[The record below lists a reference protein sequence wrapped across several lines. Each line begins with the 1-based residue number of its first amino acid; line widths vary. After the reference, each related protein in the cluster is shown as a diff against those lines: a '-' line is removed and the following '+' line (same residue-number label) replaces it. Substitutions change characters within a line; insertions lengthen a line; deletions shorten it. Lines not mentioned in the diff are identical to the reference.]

1 VPESTLPSSP
11 VPLPVVIDT
20 DPGIDDCLAL
30 LLALNSPELDVRGIS
45 ISYGNTVVE
54 NAYRNCVEIL
64 RRVKRPVR
72 VPLGIGARR
81 PLKRQLQVADDT
93 HGPSGLGYA
102 EVPPAGVILDYVRPL
117 ERLLEAQ
124 AQPVTLVTL
133 GPVTSLALVLRA
145 NPGLVRDKVGRHVA
159 MIGNVEAA
167 GNQTRFSEF
176 NAWCDPE
183 ALAIVL
189 AAEIPTEMIG
199 LDVTRKLIM
208 KGSEVERLA
217 HHSPWLHDALRF
229 YVEFHQ
235 KQEGLDGAVI
245 NDVLAIAYL
254 LQPDVLTFSDLRLSV
269 GLDDGQSRGRTKLD
283 PKGSFVRVAM
293 DVHPTPVRR
302 LLFERVLPAEAP
314 PPPLAEEALAG
325 PSRSSTRTGQRWR
338 VHSSRSNAA
347 RALSSRW
354 SERPKASSSAACTT
368 SSRRGR
374 WRTRCET
381 PIG

>member
-1 VPESTLPSSP
+1 MPESTLPSSP
-11 VPLPVVIDT
+11 VPLPVIIDT

-54 NAYRNCVEIL
+54 NAYRNAVEIT
-64 RRVKRPVR
+64 RKVKHPVR
-72 VPLGIGARR
+72 VTIGIGARR
-81 PLKRQLQVADDT
+81 PLKRQLDVAADT

-102 EVPPAGVILDYVRPL
+102 DVPPPGVILDYVRPL
-117 ERLLEAQ
+117 ERMLDAQ
-124 AQPVTLVTL
+124 PEPVTLVTL

-145 NPGLVRDKVGRHVA
+145 NPGLVREKVGRHVA
-159 MIGNVEAA
+159 MIGNIEAA

-183 ALAIVL
+183 ALATVL

-199 LDVTRKLIM
+199 LDVTRKLVI
-208 KGSEVERLA
+208 KGNEVERLA

-229 YVEFHQ
+229 YVEFHK

-269 GLDDGQSRGRTKLD
+269 DLDDGQSRGRTKLN
-283 PKGSFVRVAM
+283 PKGSFTRVAM
-293 DVHPTPVRR
+293 DVHPPPVRR
-302 LLFERVLPAEAP
+302 LLFERVLPAGA
-314 PPPLAEEALAG
+314 LVEEALA
-325 PSRSSTRTGQRWR
+325 
-338 VHSSRSNAA
+338 
-347 RALSSRW
+347 
-354 SERPKASSSAACTT
+354 
-368 SSRRGR
+368 
-374 WRTRCET
+374 
-381 PIG
+381 

>member
-1 VPESTLPSSP
+1 VPEQTLPSSP
-11 VPLPVVIDT
+11 VPLPVIIDT

-54 NAYRNCVEIL
+54 NAFRNAVEII
-64 RRVKRPVR
+64 RRVKHPVR
-72 VPLGIGARR
+72 VTLGIGARR

-102 EVPPAGVILDYVRPL
+102 DVPPPGVILDYVRPL

-124 AQPVTLVTL
+124 PEPITLVTL

-145 NPGLVRDKVGRHVA
+145 NPALVRDKVGRHVA
-159 MIGNVEAA
+159 MIGNVEAP

-183 ALAIVL
+183 ALATVL

-208 KGSEVERLA
+208 KGNEVERLA
-217 HHSPWLHDALRF
+217 EHSPWLHDALRF
-229 YVEFHQ
+229 YVEFHK

-269 GLDDGQSRGRTKLD
+269 DLHDGQSRGRTKLD
-283 PKGSFVRVAM
+283 PKGSFARVAM
-293 DVHPTPVRR
+293 DVHPHPVRR
-302 LLFERVLPAEAP
+302 LLFERVLPAEPPPAP
-314 PPPLAEEALAG
+314 PAPVAEEAL
-325 PSRSSTRTGQRWR
+325 T
-338 VHSSRSNAA
+338 
-347 RALSSRW
+347 
-354 SERPKASSSAACTT
+354 
-368 SSRRGR
+368 
-374 WRTRCET
+374 
-381 PIG
+381 

>member
-1 VPESTLPSSP
+1 M
-11 VPLPVVIDT
+11 PLPIIIDT

-30 LLALNSPELDVRGIS
+30 LLALNSPELDVRAIS

-54 NAYRNCVEIL
+54 NAYRNAVEIL
-64 RRVKRPVR
+64 RKAKHTVR
-72 VPLGIGARR
+72 IPLGIGARR

-117 ERLLEAQ
+117 ERLLET
-124 AQPVTLVTL
+124 QPEPITLVTL

-145 NPGLVRDKVGRHVA
+145 NPTLVRDKVSRHVA

-183 ALAIVL
+183 ALATVL

-199 LDVTRKLIM
+199 LDVTRKLVI
-208 KGSEVERLA
+208 KGTEVERLA
-217 HHSPWLHDALRF
+217 QHSPWLHDALRF
-229 YVEFHQ
+229 YVEFHK

-254 LQPDVLTFSDLRLSV
+254 LQPEVLTFSDLRLV
-269 GLDDGQSRGRTKLD
+269 VDLDDGQSRGRTKLN
-283 PKGSFVRVAM
+283 PKGSFTRVAM
-293 DVHPTPVRR
+293 EVHPPPVRR
-302 LLFERVLPAEAP
+302 LLFERVLAGA
-314 PPPLAEEALAG
+314 LVEEAMA
-325 PSRSSTRTGQRWR
+325 
-338 VHSSRSNAA
+338 
-347 RALSSRW
+347 
-354 SERPKASSSAACTT
+354 
-368 SSRRGR
+368 
-374 WRTRCET
+374 
-381 PIG
+381 

>member
-1 VPESTLPSSP
+1 MPEETRPSSP
-11 VPLPVVIDT
+11 VPLPVIIDT

-54 NAYRNCVEIL
+54 NAYRNAVEIL
-64 RRVKRPVR
+64 RKVKHPVR

-102 EVPPAGVILDYVRPL
+102 DVPPAGVILDYVRPL
-117 ERLLEAQ
+117 ERMLDAQ
-124 AQPVTLVTL
+124 PEPVTLVTL
-133 GPVTSLALVLRA
+133 GPITSLALVLRA
-145 NPGLVRDKVGRHVA
+145 NPGLVRDKVSRHVA

-183 ALAIVL
+183 ALATVL

-199 LDVTRKLIM
+199 LDVTRKVIM

-217 HHSPWLHDALRF
+217 QHAPWLYDALRF
-229 YVEFHQ
+229 YVEFHK

-254 LQPDVLTFSDLRLSV
+254 IQPDVLTFSDLRISV
-269 GLDDGQSRGRTKLD
+269 SLDDGQSRGRTKLD
-283 PKGSFVRVAM
+283 AKGSFTRVAM
-293 DVHPTPVRR
+293 EVHPTPVRR
-302 LLFERVLPAEAP
+302 LLFERALPTGGGA
-314 PPPLAEEALAG
+314 LVEEAMA
-325 PSRSSTRTGQRWR
+325 
-338 VHSSRSNAA
+338 
-347 RALSSRW
+347 
-354 SERPKASSSAACTT
+354 
-368 SSRRGR
+368 
-374 WRTRCET
+374 
-381 PIG
+381 

>member
-1 VPESTLPSSP
+1 MNVPDTTPHS
-11 VPLPVVIDT
+11 PLPVVIDT

-30 LLALNSPELDVRGIS
+30 LLALNSPELDVRAIS

-54 NAYRNCVEIL
+54 NAYRNAVEIL
-64 RRVKRPVR
+64 RKAKHTVR

-93 HGPSGLGYA
+93 HGPTGLGYA
-102 EVPPAGVILDYVRPL
+102 DVPPAGVILDYVRPL
-117 ERLLEAQ
+117 ERLLAAQ
-124 AQPVTLVTL
+124 PEPVTLVTL

-159 MIGNVEAA
+159 MIGNIEAA

-183 ALAIVL
+183 ALATVL

-199 LDVTRKLIM
+199 LDVTRKLVI

-217 HHSPWLHDALRF
+217 QHSPWLHDALRF

-254 LQPDVLTFSDLRLSV
+254 LQPEVLTFSDLRLV
-269 GLDDGQSRGRTKLD
+269 VDLDDGQSRGRTKLN
-283 PKGSFVRVAM
+283 PKGSFTRVAM
-293 DVHPTPVRR
+293 EVQTPPVRR
-302 LLFERVLPAEAP
+302 LLFERVLAGA
-314 PPPLAEEALAG
+314 LVEEAMA
-325 PSRSSTRTGQRWR
+325 
-338 VHSSRSNAA
+338 
-347 RALSSRW
+347 
-354 SERPKASSSAACTT
+354 
-368 SSRRGR
+368 
-374 WRTRCET
+374 
-381 PIG
+381 

>member
-1 VPESTLPSSP
+1 M
-11 VPLPVVIDT
+11 PLPIIIDT

-30 LLALNSPELDVRGIS
+30 LLALNSPELDVRAIS

-54 NAYRNCVEIL
+54 NAYRNAVEIL
-64 RRVKRPVR
+64 RKAKHTVR
-72 VPLGIGARR
+72 IPLGIGARR

-117 ERLLEAQ
+117 ERLLET
-124 AQPVTLVTL
+124 QPEPITLVTL

-145 NPGLVRDKVGRHVA
+145 NPALVRDKVTRHVA

-183 ALAIVL
+183 ALATVL

-199 LDVTRKLIM
+199 LDVTRKLVI
-208 KGSEVERLA
+208 KGTEVERLA
-217 HHSPWLHDALRF
+217 QHSPWLPDALRF
-229 YVEFHQ
+229 YVEFHK

-254 LQPDVLTFSDLRLSV
+254 LQPEVLTFSDLRLV
-269 GLDDGQSRGRTKLD
+269 VDLDDGQSRGRTKLN
-283 PKGSFVRVAM
+283 PKGSFTRVAM
-293 DVHPTPVRR
+293 EVHPPPVRR
-302 LLFERVLPAEAP
+302 LLFERVLAGA
-314 PPPLAEEALAG
+314 LVEEAMA
-325 PSRSSTRTGQRWR
+325 
-338 VHSSRSNAA
+338 
-347 RALSSRW
+347 
-354 SERPKASSSAACTT
+354 
-368 SSRRGR
+368 
-374 WRTRCET
+374 
-381 PIG
+381 

>member
-1 VPESTLPSSP
+1 LNVPDTTPHS
-11 VPLPVVIDT
+11 PLPIIIDT

-54 NAYRNCVEIL
+54 NAYRNAVEIL
-64 RRVKRPVR
+64 RKVTHPVR
-72 VPLGIGARR
+72 VTLGIGARR
-81 PLKRQLQVADDT
+81 PLKRQLEVAADT
-93 HGPSGLGYA
+93 HGESGLGYA
-102 EVPPAGVILDYVRPL
+102 EVPAPGVILDYVRPL

-124 AQPVTLVTL
+124 PEPITLVTL

-159 MIGNVEAA
+159 MIGNIEAP

-183 ALAIVL
+183 ALATVL

-208 KGSEVERLA
+208 KGNEVERLA
-217 HHSPWLHDALRF
+217 QHSPWLHDALRF
-229 YVEFHQ
+229 YVEFHK

-269 GLDDGQSRGRTKLD
+269 DLDDGQSRGRTKLN

-302 LLFERVLPAEAP
+302 LLFERVLPSGAP
-314 PPPLAEEALAG
+314 PAPPLTEEALA
-325 PSRSSTRTGQRWR
+325 
-338 VHSSRSNAA
+338 
-347 RALSSRW
+347 
-354 SERPKASSSAACTT
+354 
-368 SSRRGR
+368 
-374 WRTRCET
+374 
-381 PIG
+381 